1 MSRRQMYM
9 RVLRLTAVLLVIVFG
24 CGENKAVAPLSTK
37 PATETTSTSTSTTT
51 ADVVTTSV
59 DLVATTT
66 PTPTPTGPDPNV
78 IRVTLAEGCPSTV
91 GGHPGFHS
99 TAAGWIANPD
109 GAGLVDSFVP
119 GEPSAA
125 LICRYAALESDGNVP
140 DGTNLNGGDLY
151 SSTPV
156 ETQDAIALANT
167 LNSIVPW
174 DFGSGCLPPLDQAR
188 YTAIVFAI
196 PGRTDVDLWLKDWY
210 GCPEVGNGARDSG
223 LLVNGQGDEFL
234 AKLNSL
240 AGRAPGQNA

>member
-1 MSRRQMYM
+1 M
-9 RVLRLTAVLLVIVFG
+9 RVLRLSSLLVVIACG
-24 CGENKAVAPLSTK
+24 CGANKAAAPLSTTR
-37 PATETTSTSTSTTT
+37 ATQTSSPSTSTTT
-51 ADVVTTSV
+51 ADTAATSFDQVETTS
-59 DLVATTT
+59 
-66 PTPTPTGPDPNV
+66 PTPTPSGLDQNG

-91 GGHPGFHS
+91 GGHPDFHS
-99 TAAGWIANPD
+99 TAAGWTANPD
-109 GAGLVDSFVP
+109 GAGLVDRFVP

-125 LICRYAALESDGNVP
+125 LICRYAALDADGNVP

-156 ETQDAIALANT
+156 EVQDAITLANT

-174 DFGSGCLPPLDQAR
+174 DFGSGCLPTLDKPR

-210 GCPEVGNGARDSG
+210 GCPEVDNGARSSG
-223 LLVNGQGDEFL
+223 LLVNGQGDDFL